1 MGKGELMNKKFK
13 KKRPKML
20 FVNDRENEPL
30 QSLLIRILS
39 YLERY
44 VGMPSNDRNVKY
56 SEEALEKK
64 TKSIPDI
71 LVLSKKTYENI
82 KKENPSIIVNNQIL
96 GMKLKIEN

>member
-1 MGKGELMNKKFK
+1 MKFKNKRFK
-13 KKRPKML
+13 KKRPRML

-44 VGMPSNDRNVKY
+44 IGMPSNDRNVKY
-56 SEEALEKK
+56 SEEQLEKK

-71 LVLSKKTYENI
+71 LVISKKTYENI
-82 KKENPSIIVNNQIL
+82 KKENPSIMENNKIF